1 MQEESSLKP
10 SRRIKVHANQ
20 KDRRVRSGLFQSKQ
34 KHQFSLVRRV
44 VCAPCGLGAV
54 QEDHPADGAVLKCN
68 MNTDPAECLPFKV
81 KYIDQIYNFA

>member
-20 KDRRVRSGLFQSKQ
+20 KD
-34 KHQFSLVRRV
+34 QFSLVRRV